1 MEALEL
7 LGSRYIKPEQ
17 LAAGPVETLRAQ
29 NAATWRVV
37 FIHRVSTTQEATE
50 QANLLKL
57 LTTALVR
64 SSEAKRLVLDFGE
77 EQGFWNVITESEPQ
91 CESLRDWLQAEVDGA
106 EKGEAI
112 LSAEQAAA
120 MGEFARL
127 FARGA
132 KLPPR
137 KAVKAREP
145 KPAIA
150 PVAPPTAPKTPEPV
164 PPAAPTP
171 LAEQPPAVAEE
182 PVQPPVPPVVEELAP
197 QPESGLPEPET
208 PAQDDEEQLIVVADE
223 IPVIVISTPPPP
235 NKAMAATQSIGES
248 KPSLGDANAPLPP
261 RPFLPPRPPLGP
273 LPVEPPSS
281 TLPAFTEERGSQA
294 ALGSPDALNA
304 GAPRSALPAF
314 TEEPLIPEI
323 VTELPKAVADPPKVV
338 PIDGRPHEPKVETPK
353 SDAVRT
359 EPPLAQS
366 DARPKPP
373 ARDDAPLF
381 ANSMPKPARLSKM
394 AVFFIILGIVALLL
408 ILVIVY
414 LSNKT

>member
-273 LPVEPPSS
+273 LPVEPPSC
-281 TLPAFTEERGSQA
+281 T
-294 ALGSPDALNA
+294 
-304 GAPRSALPAF
+304 LPAF